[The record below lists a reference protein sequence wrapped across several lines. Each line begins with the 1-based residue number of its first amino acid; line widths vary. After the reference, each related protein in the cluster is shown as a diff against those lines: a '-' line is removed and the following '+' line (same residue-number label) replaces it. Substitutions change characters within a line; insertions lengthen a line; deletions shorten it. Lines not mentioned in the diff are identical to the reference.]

1 MISSWST
8 CHKILHILMFITSFE
23 EQNITY
29 RSCSNLRI
37 HLSAPAQDKT
47 IERLMLLSDVKGVIS
62 ATNKE
67 MKPMFDEQAK
77 MILKDAF
84 DSEQLNAKQLVAADK
99 ISALMAKMTSDITED
114 PKFYDMLKSSFQNTF
129 TEEEALANIAF
140 LDTPLGQSINKK
152 SVQVMSDVM
161 KQSQVLAEQM
171 LQDPKKKAQFMEDF
185 KKIMEPLIEEENK

>member
-1 MISSWST
+1 MRTRLHNFIGST
-8 CHKILHILMFITSFE
+8 LLITTSLFT
-23 EQNITY
+23 ICTT
-29 RSCSNLRI
+29 
-37 HLSAPAQDKT
+37 HAAPAQDKT

-84 DSEQLNAKQLVAADK
+84 GSEQLNAKQLVAADK

-114 PKFYDMLKSSFQNTF
+114 PKFYEMLKSSFQNTF

-185 KKIMEPLIEEENK
+185 KKVMEPLIEEENK